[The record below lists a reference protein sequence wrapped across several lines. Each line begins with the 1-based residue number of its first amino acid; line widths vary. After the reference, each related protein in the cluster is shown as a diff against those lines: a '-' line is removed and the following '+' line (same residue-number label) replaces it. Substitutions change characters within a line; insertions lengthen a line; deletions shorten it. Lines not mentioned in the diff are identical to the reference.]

1 MPLLFWHMVTKHIGA
16 KAEVYN
22 TIFGF
27 IKELLKV
34 LKTYFYEAYSLLGCY
49 VM

>member
-1 MPLLFWHMVTKHIGA
+1 MVTEHIGA

-22 TIFGF
+22 TVFGF

-34 LKTYFYEAYSLLGCY
+34 LKTFL
-49 VM
+49 

>member
-1 MPLLFWHMVTKHIGA
+1 MITKHIGA

-22 TIFGF
+22 TSFGF

-34 LKTYFYEAYSLLGCY
+34 LKTYFYEDLNLLGCY
-49 VM
+49 MM

>member
-1 MPLLFWHMVTKHIGA
+1 MVTKHIGA
-16 KAEVYN
+16 KTEVYN

-34 LKTYFYEAYSLLGCY
+34 LKTYFYEVYILLGCY
-49 VM
+49 MM

>member
-1 MPLLFWHMVTKHIGA
+1 MVTKHIGA

-34 LKTYFYEAYSLLGCY
+34 LKTYYLRFTIFWD
-49 VM
+49 VT

>member
-1 MPLLFWHMVTKHIGA
+1 MVAKHIGA

-34 LKTYFYEAYSLLGCY
+34 LKTYLYEACNLPGCY